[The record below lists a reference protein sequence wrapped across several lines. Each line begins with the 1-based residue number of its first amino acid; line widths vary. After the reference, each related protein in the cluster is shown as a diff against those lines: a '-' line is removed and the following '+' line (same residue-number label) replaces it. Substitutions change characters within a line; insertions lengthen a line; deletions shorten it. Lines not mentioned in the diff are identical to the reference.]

1 MPYPPCS
8 YFILIFKAVQL
19 VLVSTKKRLLYIVSV
34 KSIFGD
40 TMRVYNFS
48 PGPSVLPLPVLERA
62 ASEMTDTNGT
72 GQSVMEMS
80 HRSKDFK
87 PIIEKT
93 EALLRELMGI
103 PANYK
108 VLFLQGGASLQ
119 FSMVPLN
126 LAAGEEPGKGK
137 KAAYIDTGIWADKAV
152 KEAKKYA
159 VAEVRASSKDKSYTY
174 IPSAP
179 APAQDDAYYHITLN
193 NTIVGTKWDKL
204 PDTGSV
210 PLVSDVSSSILSEPL
225 DVSKFGIIYAGAQK
239 NLGPAGTTVVI
250 IREDLIGKAPA
261 WTPVMLRYDTHA
273 GEGSMYNT
281 PPCYGIYII
290 GLVLEWV
297 KGLGGVDA
305 IAKLNREKAQLF
317 YDYLDSCELFY
328 SPVDKQYRSLMNIP
342 FVTTEQDEAKKSEI
356 ETRFVKEAAA
366 AGLINLAGHRL
377 VGGMRASIY
386 NAMPI
391 EGVKAL
397 IGFMEKFKV

>member
-1 MPYPPCS
+1 
-8 YFILIFKAVQL
+8 
-19 VLVSTKKRLLYIVSV
+19 
-34 KSIFGD
+34 
-40 TMRVYNFS
+40 MRVYNFS
-48 PGPSVLPLPVLERA
+48 PGPSVLPVPVLERA
-62 ASEMTDTNGT
+62 SAEMLDANGT

-87 PIIEKT
+87 PVFEKT
-93 EALLRELMGI
+93 ENLLRELMGI

-119 FSMVPLN
+119 FAMVPLN
-126 LAAGEEPGKGK
+126 LAAGEAPGNGK
-137 KAAYIDTGIWADKAV
+137 KASYIDTGIWSDKAI
-152 KEAKKYA
+152 KEGSKYA
-159 VAEVRASSKDKSYTY
+159 DVKVLASSKDKAYTY

-179 APAQDDAYYHITLN
+179 APQAGDAYYHITLN

-210 PLVSDVSSSILSEPL
+210 PLVSDISSCILSEPL

-250 IREDLIGKAPA
+250 IREDLIGHAPD

-273 GEGSMYNT
+273 SEGSMYNT
-281 PPCYGIYII
+281 PPCYGIYMI
-290 GLVLEWV
+290 GLVLEWI
-297 KGLGGVDA
+297 KNLGGVEA
-305 IAKLNREKAQLF
+305 IAKINREKAELF
-317 YDYLDSCELFY
+317 YNYIDSSKLFY

-342 FVTTEQDEAKKSEI
+342 FVAAEQDEAKKAEL

-386 NAMPI
+386 NAMPVD
-391 EGVKAL
+391 GVKAL
-397 IGFMEKFKV
+397 ISFMEKFS

>member
-1 MPYPPCS
+1 
-8 YFILIFKAVQL
+8 
-19 VLVSTKKRLLYIVSV
+19 
-34 KSIFGD
+34 
-40 TMRVYNFS
+40 MRVYNFS
-48 PGPSVLPLPVLERA
+48 PGPSALPLPVLERA
-62 ASEMTDTNGT
+62 AAEMTDTNGT

-126 LAAGEEPGKGK
+126 LAAGDAPGKGK
-137 KAAYIDTGIWADKAV
+137 KAAYIDTGVWADKAV

-159 VAEVRASSKDKSYTY
+159 AAEVRASSKDKAYTY

-204 PDTGSV
+204 PDTGAV

-225 DVSKFGIIYAGAQK
+225 DVGKFGIIYAGAQK
-239 NLGPAGTTVVI
+239 NLGPAGTTLVI
-250 IREDLIGKAPA
+250 IREDLIGKAPD

-317 YDYLDSCELFY
+317 YDYLDNSKVFY

-342 FVTTEQDEAKKSEI
+342 FVTTVQDEAKKGEI

-366 AGLINLAGHRL
+366 AGLVNLAGHRL

-397 IGFMEKFKV
+397 IGFMDKFKV